1 MKTIYTIN
9 YTTRV
14 ESHPMR
20 DAFGS
25 INEARAFFESEKEKL
40 SANTL
45 ADTTGWEDSDQAW
58 GDVYLLELVETTIDD
73 DGDIEDMVEIDSTDY
88 YYR

>member
-14 ESHPMR
+14 ESNPIK
-20 DAFGS
+20 DAFSS
-25 INEARAFFESEKEKL
+25 IDEARAFFESEKKKL
-40 SANTL
+40 SENTP
-45 ADTTGWEDSDQAW
+45 ADTTGWKDNDQAW
-58 GDVYLLELVETTIDD
+58 GSVYLLELVKTIIDD

-88 YYR
+88 YYI